1 MFDLNLETMISAI
14 FSWKFFAILEKIFSK
29 MKYFVRSSLFL
40 LKTTPQIFYN
50 CSQHERVLKI
60 LYFHIFNIANLTKFM
75 YGLSPIEQHHKV
87 EKKNT
92 SWFSLRIFKNNLSR
106 FWAFLF
112 TMAPTWDVVHSR
124 LRKRVGIFLPIV
136 RK

>member
-1 MFDLNLETMISAI
+1 LIWTQRPWFQW
-14 FSWKFFAILEKIFSK
+14 FSLEKISPFCK
-29 MKYFVRSSLFL
+29 KYFQKWNILF
-40 LKTTPQIFYN
+40 
-50 CSQHERVLKI
+50 EV
-60 LYFHIFNIANLTKFM
+60 LYFRWKQLPKIFTIAHNMKGCLRFYIFIFLILLNLAKFM
-75 YGLSPIEQHHKV
+75 YGLSLIEQHHEV

-112 TMAPTWDVVHSR
+112 TMAPTWDLVHSR
-124 LRKRVGIFLPIV
+124 LRKRVWILLPIV